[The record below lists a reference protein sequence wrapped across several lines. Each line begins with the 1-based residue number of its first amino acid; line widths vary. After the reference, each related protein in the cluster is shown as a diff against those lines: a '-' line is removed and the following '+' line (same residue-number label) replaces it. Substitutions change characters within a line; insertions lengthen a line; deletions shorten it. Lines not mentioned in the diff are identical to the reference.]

1 MIQSLGGWSF
11 FDPTKDELGEVYP
24 RRTIAVNFTKAS
36 GKYTIVCYDFPK
48 GNDFRVEVSDMDM
61 SGKLATLDEAFEFV
75 KVFKE
80 KGSDAF
86 ASPTMNA
93 FGGATD
99 MEVTLDLNHAGDVT
113 RNGKMIDFK
122 KELDRMRQQ
131 W

>member
-1 MIQSLGGWSF
+1 
-11 FDPTKDELGEVYP
+11 
-24 RRTIAVNFTKAS
+24 
-36 GKYTIVCYDFPK
+36 
-48 GNDFRVEVSDMDM
+48 
-61 SGKLATLDEAFEFV
+61 
-75 KVFKE
+75 
-80 KGSDAF
+80 
-86 ASPTMNA
+86 MNA